1 MLYGHLTYRDL
12 QLLLQEALRHNQGD
26 VVEIDRDLAEQ
37 LVSSIETLV
46 ALKDVAAKADDR
58 PRQHQDQLDL
68 F

>member
-46 ALKDVAAKADDR
+46 ALKDVAAKASDG
-58 PRQHQDQLDL
+58 PRRHEHQLDL

>member
-46 ALKDVAAKADDR
+46 ALKDVAAKTSDG
-58 PRQHQDQLDL
+58 PRRHEHQLDL